1 MVLGL
6 LIALFSPDEFSTSA
20 TLMPE
25 AESTQST
32 AGSLLNRYGG
42 LLGISGGVNG
52 SAEGTIPPQ
61 LYPNVV
67 QSLPFQIELMNT
79 PVHFADVDT
88 TVTPH
93 VFFTEVKSPS
103 VLGYAKRFTIGLP
116 GQIIKLFKG
125 DQPEDEAVITKVD
138 RDSVLH
144 LSKEQM
150 ETVKTM
156 RQRLT
161 VSVDQETGVITLNSE
176 FPDPQATAEIGQAG
190 IVLLKEYM
198 RDYRTRKAN
207 QDLEFV
213 QGQVAEAKKD
223 FEQAQQNLAEFQD
236 SNLNLATAKAET
248 RRQELQSQYDLAFNL
263 YNSLNKHLQQAKMQ
277 VQEQT
282 PVFSVLQPVSV
293 PLKDN
298 TSGLLILVVSGILGG
313 IIALGWVL
321 VKSWWSSVQFETEP
335 KD

>member
-1 MVLGL
+1 
-6 LIALFSPDEFSTSA
+6 
-20 TLMPE
+20 MPE
-25 AESTQST
+25 TESSQST
-32 AGSLLNRYGG
+32 AGSLLNKYGS

-52 SAEGTIPPQ
+52 AEGNIPPK

-67 QSLPFQIELMNT
+67 QSLPFQIELMNI
-79 PVHFADVDT
+79 PVHFSDADT

-93 VFFTEVKSPS
+93 VFFTEVNSPS
-103 VLGYAKRFTIGLP
+103 VLGYAKKYTIGLP
-116 GQIIKLFKG
+116 GQIFKLFKG
-125 DQPEDEAVITKVD
+125 EQPGDEAVITKVE
-138 RDSVLH
+138 RDSVLR

-161 VSVDQETGVITLNSE
+161 ASVDEETGVITLNSE
-176 FPDPQATAEIGQAG
+176 FPDPQAAAEIGQAG
-190 IVLLKEYM
+190 IKLLKEYM
-198 RDYRTRKAN
+198 RNYRTRKATK
-207 QDLEFV
+207 DLEFV
-213 QGQVAEAKKD
+213 EEQVAEAKRN

-248 RRQELQSQYDLAFNL
+248 RRQQLQSQYDLAFNL
-263 YNSLNKHLQQAKMQ
+263 YNNLNKHLQQAKMQ

-293 PLKDN
+293 PLNDN
-298 TSGLLILVVSGILGG
+298 MSGLLVLIVSGILGV

-321 VKSWWSSVQFETEP
+321 VKSWWSSIQLDVER
-335 KD
+335 DD